1 MYDLL
6 LDLFLEKTSTIK
18 EAEKQ
23 KEMTKKKQTKKK
35 HKNKSKNRTAKKFH
49 FIGGRK
55 YSK

>member
-1 MYDLL
+1 MHDLL

-18 EAEKQ
+18 EVEKQ

-49 FIGGRK
+49 FIGRRK